1 MSVKTN
7 IYRISLPYLSPDSPK
22 ARFIIG
28 RKVIPVKYPSMTEIV
43 LLTRDSLRHDY
54 FRMAFGLAADIEVL
68 RTYCETSGSQLI
80 QDARE
85 RGESIRV
92 DHLERRRR
100 SEHDYFAPLL
110 NLAPDRSNPTEIPS
124 GSINDDAKHRE
135 IRDLDPDL
143 LVAYGCSIIE
153 DPLLSEYEGRFLNLH
168 LGLSPYYRGT
178 GTNFWPLVNGE
189 PEYVGATFMHI
200 DAGVDTGEIV
210 HQLRARVHPDDGPH
224 DIGNRLIADA
234 GQLYPELVRRFDELE
249 SLDQPDADGGSYYA
263 SSDYSV
269 EATETLYE
277 NFENGVIDDYLR
289 SCEKRVSEVPILK
302 NPAIDEQALLAVPE
316 V

>member
-1 MSVKTN
+1 MK
-7 IYRISLPYLSPDSPK
+7 
-22 ARFIIG
+22 
-28 RKVIPVKYPSMTEIV
+28 EIV

-54 FRMAFGLAADIEVL
+54 LRMAFGLADDIEVL
-68 RTYCETSGSQLI
+68 RTYCETSSSQLL
-80 QDARE
+80 QEARE

-92 DHLERRRR
+92 GHLERRRR
-100 SEHDYFAPLL
+100 SEYDYFAPFV
-110 NLAPDRSNPTEIPS
+110 NLAPDRSNPTEITK
-124 GSINDDAKHRE
+124 GSINDDAKYRE

-200 DAGVDTGEIV
+200 DEGVDTGEIV
-210 HQLRARVHPDDGPH
+210 HQLRARVHPGDSPH

-234 GQLYPELVRRFDELE
+234 GQVYPELVRSFDELE
-249 SLDQPDADGGSYYA
+249 SIEQLESDNEHYYT

-277 NFENGVIDDYLR
+277 NFENGLVNEYLSER
-289 SCEKRVSEVPILK
+289 EKRVSDVPILK
-302 NPAIDEQALLAVPE
+302 NPAIDEQALLTVPE